1 MGGLLWSH
9 DLGGF
14 YGDAVDPELYVR
26 WLNFGVF
33 SAAFRV
39 HSYRHTALEK
49 RPFHFVPPHSAAMHD
64 ALLLRA
70 RLLPSFYSGAALAQL
85 LHQPLLRPLYYEWPD
100 LADVY
105 QAEGQ
110 FLLADAS
117 CGVQALRP
125 PPVPSDP
132 I

>member
-14 YGDAVDPELYVR
+14 YGDADPELYVR

-110 FLLADAS
+110 FL
-117 CGVQALRP
+117 R
-125 PPVPSDP
+125 
-132 I
+132 